1 MTSSRF
7 AAYLTL
13 LALPLALLL
22 FVAPNTDEA
31 ESNPDPPAPPTA
43 PASTSESRDAFG
55 LPTTPYAV
63 DERRVRRGE
72 TFADLLQREDVPY
85 ADIVQ
90 LAEATRDLFDVRDIR
105 AGYSYQI
112 YRNRQL
118 QQTDYL
124 VYQRDASRYVVY
136 DIRDPEQSYVG
147 ERPVSVSWK
156 TAGGTITSSL
166 YETLQD
172 EDLHPMIALK
182 LSEVFAWQID
192 FFRIR
197 SGDAFRVIYEDRQ
210 LDGESLA
217 PGSIVAARF
226 THRGDNYYAFHFD
239 EGARSDYFD
248 EAGNSLRRQLL
259 KAPLKYSRVSSRYSP
274 NRLHPVTGK
283 RRAHLG
289 TDYAAPPGTPVRSVG
304 DGTVVTAGYD
314 GANGNW
320 VKVRHNST
328 YTTGYLHLSR
338 IASGIRRGASVEQ
351 GQTIGYVGSTGLATG
366 PHLHYHFWKNGTPI
380 DPFTLELPPV
390 RPVNPQFQGE
400 FAALVERLK
409 PRLDADQ
416 PPPLLTKRA
425 PLDIDATGINAI
437 SAF

>member
-13 LALPLALLL
+13 LALPLALILV
-22 FVAPNTDEA
+22 VAPSSDPSDTK
-31 ESNPDPPAPPTA
+31 ESSADTTA
-43 PASTSESRDAFG
+43 TASPSSVSRDAFG
-55 LPTTPYAV
+55 LPSELHAV
-63 DERRVRRGE
+63 TERRVRRGE
-72 TFADLLQREDVPY
+72 VFSDLLQREGVPY
-85 ADIVQ
+85 QNIVE
-90 LAEATRDLFDVRDIR
+90 LAEATRDTFDVRDIR
-105 AGYSYQI
+105 AGYSYRLYRDKQSQQI
-112 YRNRQL
+112 
-118 QQTDYL
+118 DYL
-124 VYQRDASRYVVY
+124 VYRHDAARYVVY
-136 DIRDPEQSYVG
+136 DVNHPEQSYTG
-147 ERPVSVSWK
+147 ERSVSVSWE
-156 TAGGTITSSL
+156 TAGGTITNSL

-172 EDLHPMIALK
+172 ESLHPMIALK

-217 PGSIVAARF
+217 PGDIVAARF
-226 THRGDNYYAFHFD
+226 THRGEDYYAFHFD
-239 EGARSDYFD
+239 EGDRDDYFD
-248 EAGNSLRRQLL
+248 EVGNSLRRQLL

-274 NRLHPVTGK
+274 NRLHPVTGQ

-304 DGTVVTAGYD
+304 DGTVVTAGYER
-314 GANGNW
+314 ANGNW
-320 VKVRHNST
+320 VKIRHNST

-338 IASGIRRGASVEQ
+338 IASGIRRGAEVKQ

-380 DPFTLELPPV
+380 DPFNLELPPV
-390 RPVNPQFQGE
+390 RPVNPQYQPE

-416 PPPLLTKRA
+416 LSPLLTRRD
-425 PLDIDATGINAI
+425 PLEVSASGINAM
-437 SAF
+437 SVF